1 MTKFVR
7 FDAGHGP
14 VYGVLEGDRVI
25 PVKGSIFGAWEKQGD
40 SLDLR
45 EVKLLAPCEPR
56 KVVCIGTNYREV
68 VNKKGDPM
76 PQEPVIF
83 LKPDTSVIG
92 PEETIVSPCGVK
104 ELNYEAELVA
114 VIKDRIKDVPAD
126 EAKDHVLG
134 YTCGNDITAKDFME
148 KGRPWAKAKGYD
160 TFMPIGP
167 CIVSGIDGDNRRI
180 RMYHNGRLSQDSST
194 SDMVFDVARIVSYVS
209 HIMTLNPGD
218 IISTGTPPGKGDLKP
233 GDVIEAE
240 IEGIGKLRNSVSLS
254 GK

>member
-7 FDAGHGP
+7 FDAKRGP
-14 VYGVLEGDRVI
+14 EYGVLEGDRVF
-25 PVKGSIFGAWEKQGD
+25 PVKGSIFGAWEKQGK
-40 SLDLR
+40 SFNLQ

-56 KVVCIGTNYREV
+56 KVVCIGINYKEV

-92 PEETIVSPCGVK
+92 PEEAIVSPAGVK
-104 ELNYEAELVA
+104 ELNYEAELVV
-114 VIKDRIKDVPAD
+114 VIKDRIKDVPVD
-126 EAKDHVLG
+126 EAKNHVLG

-148 KGRPWAKAKGYD
+148 KGKPWAKAKGYD

-167 CIVSGIDGDNRRI
+167 YIVSGIDGYNLKI
-180 RMYHNGRLSQDSST
+180 KMYHNGQLTQDSNT
-194 SDMVFDVARIVSYVS
+194 SDMVFDVSRIVSYVS
-209 HIMTLNPGD
+209 HIMTLNAGD
-218 IISTGTPPGKGDLKP
+218 IISTGTPPGKGNLKP

-240 IEGIGKLRNSVSLS
+240 IEGIGKLRNSVS
-254 GK
+254 

>member
-14 VYGVLEGDRVI
+14 EYGVLEGDRVF
-25 PVKGSIFGAWEKQGD
+25 PVMGSIFGAWEKQGK
-40 SLDLR
+40 SLNLR

-56 KVVCIGTNYREV
+56 KVVCIGINYKEV
-68 VNKKGDPM
+68 VSKKGDPM

-92 PEETIVSPCGVK
+92 PEEAIVSPAGVK

-114 VIKDRIKDVPAD
+114 VIKDRIKNVTVD
-126 EAKDHVLG
+126 EAEDHVLG

-148 KGRPWAKAKGYD
+148 KGKPWAKAKGYD

-167 CIVSGIDGDNRRI
+167 YIVSGVDGDNLRI
-180 RMYHNGRLSQDSST
+180 KMYHNGQLTQDSNT
-194 SDMVFDVARIVSYVS
+194 SDMVFDVGRIVSYVS
-209 HIMTLNPGD
+209 HIMTLSPGD
-218 IISTGTPPGKGDLKP
+218 IISTGTPPGKGNLKP
-233 GDVIEAE
+233 GDVIEVE
-240 IEGIGKLRNSVSLS
+240 IEGIGKLTNSVS
-254 GK
+254 